1 MQKYTADRVRNISLL
16 GHSGSGKTSFIEAV
30 LFDCGNIDRMGKSND
45 GTLTMDFDA
54 EEIRRHI
61 TINTSVASCEW
72 RNAVISF
79 IDTPGDFDF
88 MGEVQQ
94 ALRVSG
100 ASLILVNAKSSIEVG
115 VEKSVRYLQ
124 RPGIPYGFLINA
136 MDDENA
142 DFSRCLLDL
151 KNRYGRNVVPFV
163 LPIKENGKFV
173 GLVNVITLKAYR
185 FAEKATV
192 KECEIPAEYR
202 DLADQ
207 YHSELVEQAAESSD
221 ELMEKFFSGEE
232 FSADEFTEGLKERIL
247 HRHLLPVMACAATTN
262 SGVSTVLDLLLD
274 YFPAATHKVVQA
286 LTPDGTNVELTSD
299 PKGPLAALVFKT
311 IADPFVGK
319 ISLFRVYSGSLKNGT
334 TVYNANRNK
343 EERITNLSFIV
354 GKKQYETKEVTA
366 GDIGALTK
374 LTDTQTGDTLSEKAH
389 PLSLPSIVLP
399 SPCFSMAIYPVKQGE
414 EEKIAQGLAKLKEED
429 PTFTY
434 YTNKETKQMIIS
446 GLGEMQLDVLVSK
459 LKNKYKVQAELQ
471 EPKVPYRETIRKKVK
486 AQGKHKKQSGGHGQY
501 GDVWVEFEPNPE
513 QEDMVFKEKVF
524 GGAVPKNYFPA
535 VEKGLREACKS
546 GVLAGY
552 PVVNL
557 KATLVDGSYHEV
569 DSSEMAFKIAASLA
583 YKAGLEKASP
593 VLMEPYSAVEIHV
606 PESNMGDIMGDINKR
621 RGRIL
626 GIEHKADFSVI
637 STEVPTSEMAR
648 YATDLRSMTQ
658 GRGWYTISF
667 LRYEQMPKEYADK
680 VIAAKAAEKAKD

>member
-16 GHSGSGKTSFIEAV
+16 GHSGSGKSSFIEAV
-30 LFDCGNIDRMGKSND
+30 LFNCGNIDRMGKSND
-45 GTLTMDFDA
+45 GNLVMDFDA
-54 EEIRRHI
+54 EEMRRHI

-72 RNAVISF
+72 QNAVLSF

-100 ASLILVNAKSSIEVG
+100 SSLILVNAKSGIEVG

-124 RPGIPYGFLINA
+124 RPGIPYGFLVNA
-136 MDDENA
+136 MDEENA

-151 KNRYGRNVVPFV
+151 KNMYGRNIVPFM
-163 LPIKENGKFV
+163 LPIREDRKFV
-173 GLVNVITLKAYR
+173 GFVNVLTKTAYR
-185 FAEKATV
+185 FGKNGDLTACDV
-192 KECEIPAEYR
+192 PS
-202 DLADQ
+202 DLADMLEQ
-207 YHSELVEQAAESSD
+207 YHGELVEQAAESSD
-221 ELMEKFFSGEE
+221 ELMEKFFGGEE
-232 FSADEFTEGLKERIL
+232 FTKEEFTSGLQDRIL
-247 HRHLLPVMACAATTN
+247 HKHLLPVLACSATMN
-262 SGVSTVLDLLLD
+262 LAVKAVLDMLLD
-274 YFPAATHKVVQA
+274 YFPSAEHKVVQA
-286 LTPDGTNVELTSD
+286 LTPDGTNVELPSD
-299 PKGPLAALVFKT
+299 PNGPLAALVFKT

-319 ISLFRVYSGSLKNGT
+319 ISLFRVYSGKLKNGS
-334 TVYNANRNK
+334 TVYNANREK

-354 GKKQYETKEVTA
+354 GKKQYETQEVSA

-374 LTDTQTGDTLSEKAH
+374 LTETQTGDTLSEKSK
-389 PLSLPSIVLP
+389 PLSLPAIVLP
-399 SPCFSMAIYPVKQGE
+399 APCLSMAIFPEKQGE
-414 EEKIAQGLAKLKEED
+414 EEKIAQGLAKLREED
-429 PTFTY
+429 PTFDH
-434 YTNKETKQMIIS
+434 YTNKETKQMIIA

-459 LKNKYKVQAELQ
+459 LKNKYKVLARLE

-486 AQGKHKKQSGGHGQY
+486 AQGRHKKQSGGHGQF
-501 GDVWVEFEPNPE
+501 GDVWIEFEPNPE
-513 QEDMVFKEKVF
+513 QEDLVFEEKVF

-535 VEKGLREACKS
+535 VEKGLREACQA

-593 VLMEPYSAVEIHV
+593 VLMEPFSAVEIHV
-606 PESNMGDIMGDINKR
+606 PENNMGDVMGDINKR
-621 RGRIL
+621 RGRIV
-626 GIEHKADFSVI
+626 GIEHKAGFSVI
-637 STEVPTSEMAR
+637 SSEVPTSEMAR

-658 GRGWYTISF
+658 GRGWYTIEF

-680 VIAAKAAEKAKD
+680 VIAAKQQED

>member
-16 GHSGSGKTSFIEAV
+16 GHSGSGKSSFIEAV
-30 LFDCGNIDRMGKSND
+30 LFNCGNIDRMGKSND
-45 GTLTMDFDA
+45 GNLVMDFDA
-54 EEIRRHI
+54 EEMRRHI

-72 RNAVISF
+72 KNAVLSF

-100 ASLILVNAKSSIEVG
+100 SSLILVNAKSGIEVG

-124 RPGIPYGFLINA
+124 RPGIPYGFLVNA
-136 MDDENA
+136 MDEENA

-151 KNRYGRNVVPFV
+151 KNMYGRNIVPFM
-163 LPIKENGKFV
+163 LPIREDRKFV
-173 GLVNVITLKAYR
+173 GFVNVLTKTAYR
-185 FAEKATV
+185 FGKNGDLTACDV
-192 KECEIPAEYR
+192 PA
-202 DLADQ
+202 DLADMLEQ
-207 YHSELVEQAAESSD
+207 YHGELVEQAAESSD
-221 ELMEKFFSGEE
+221 ELMEKFFGGEE
-232 FSADEFTEGLKERIL
+232 FTKEEFTSGLQDRIL
-247 HRHLLPVMACAATTN
+247 HKHLLPVLACSATMN
-262 SGVSTVLDLLLD
+262 LAVKAVLDMLLD
-274 YFPAATHKVVQA
+274 YFPSAEHKVVQA
-286 LTPDGTNVELTSD
+286 LTPDGTNVELPSD
-299 PKGPLAALVFKT
+299 PNGPLAALVFKT

-319 ISLFRVYSGSLKNGT
+319 ISLFRVYSGKLKNGS
-334 TVYNANRNK
+334 TVYNANREK

-354 GKKQYETKEVTA
+354 GKKQYETQEVSA

-374 LTDTQTGDTLSEKAH
+374 LTETQTGDTLSEKSK
-389 PLSLPSIVLP
+389 PLSLPAIVLP
-399 SPCFSMAIYPVKQGE
+399 APCLSMAIFPEKQGE
-414 EEKIAQGLAKLKEED
+414 EEKIAQGLAKLREED
-429 PTFTY
+429 PTFDY
-434 YTNKETKQMIIS
+434 YTNKETKQMIIA

-459 LKNKYKVQAELQ
+459 LKNKYKVLARLE

-486 AQGKHKKQSGGHGQY
+486 AQGRHKKQSGGHGQF
-501 GDVWVEFEPNPE
+501 GDVWIEFEPNPE
-513 QEDMVFKEKVF
+513 QEELVFEEKVF

-535 VEKGLREACKS
+535 VEKGLREACQA

-593 VLMEPYSAVEIHV
+593 VLMEPFSAVEIHV
-606 PESNMGDIMGDINKR
+606 PENNMGDVMGDINKR
-621 RGRIL
+621 RGRIV
-626 GIEHKADFSVI
+626 GIEHKAGFSVI
-637 STEVPTSEMAR
+637 SSEVPTSEMAR

-658 GRGWYTISF
+658 GRGWYTIEF

-680 VIAAKAAEKAKD
+680 VIAAKQQED

>member
-16 GHSGSGKTSFIEAV
+16 GHSGSGKSSFIEAV
-30 LFDCGNIDRMGKSND
+30 LFNCGNIDRMGKSND
-45 GTLTMDFDA
+45 GNLVMDFDA
-54 EEIRRHI
+54 EEMRRHI

-72 RNAVISF
+72 KNAVLSF

-100 ASLILVNAKSSIEVG
+100 SSLILVNAKSGIEVG

-136 MDDENA
+136 MDEENA

-151 KNRYGRNVVPFV
+151 KNMYGRNVVPFM
-163 LPIKENGKFV
+163 LPIREDRKFV
-173 GLVNVITLKAYR
+173 GFVNVLTKTAYR
-185 FAEKATV
+185 FAKNGDLTA
-192 KECEIPAEYR
+192 CEVPS
-202 DLADQ
+202 DLSDMLEQ
-207 YHSELVEQAAESSD
+207 YYSELVEQAAESSD
-221 ELMEKFFSGEE
+221 ELMEKFFGGEE
-232 FSADEFTEGLKERIL
+232 FTNEEFTSGLQDRIL
-247 HRHLLPVMACAATTN
+247 NKHLLPVLVC
-262 SGVSTVLDLLLD
+262 SSTLNLAVKAVLDMLLD
-274 YFPAATHKVVQA
+274 YFPSAEHKIVQA
-286 LTPDGTNVELTSD
+286 LTPDGTNVELPSD
-299 PKGPLAALVFKT
+299 PNGPLAALVFKT

-319 ISLFRVYSGSLKNGT
+319 ISLFRVYSGKLKNGS
-334 TVYNANRNK
+334 TVYNANRDK
-343 EERITNLSFIV
+343 EERIANLSFIV
-354 GKKQYETKEVTA
+354 GKKQYETQEVSA

-374 LTDTQTGDTLSEKAH
+374 LTETQTGDTLSDKSK
-389 PLSLPSIVLP
+389 PLSLPAIVLP
-399 SPCFSMAIYPVKQGE
+399 EPCLSMAIFPEKQGE
-414 EEKIAQGLAKLKEED
+414 EEKIAQGLAKLREED
-429 PTFTY
+429 PTFDY
-434 YTNKETKQMIIS
+434 YTNKETKQMIIA

-459 LKNKYKVQAELQ
+459 LKNKYKVQARLE

-486 AQGKHKKQSGGHGQY
+486 AQGRHKKQSGGHGQF
-501 GDVWVEFEPNPE
+501 GDVWIEFEPNPE
-513 QEDMVFKEKVF
+513 QEDLVFEEKVF

-535 VEKGLREACKS
+535 VEKGLREACQA

-583 YKAGLEKASP
+583 YKSGLEKASP
-593 VLMEPYSAVEIHV
+593 VLMEPFSAVEIHV
-606 PESNMGDIMGDINKR
+606 PENNMGDVMGDINKR
-621 RGRIL
+621 RGRIV
-626 GIEHKADFSVI
+626 GIEHKAGFSVI
-637 STEVPTSEMAR
+637 SSEVPTSEMAR

-680 VIAAKAAEKAKD
+680 VIAAKQQED